1 MNKEELFRKI
11 KNFSRNDN
19 GRIILGDILELRIS
33 EDGENL
39 DVYKCTH
46 LDNVNIEEY
55 DFDKD
60 YITSIYLK

>member
-19 GRIILGDILELRIS
+19 GRIILGDILELHIS

-39 DVYKCTH
+39 DVYKYTH

-55 DFDKD
+55 DFDGD